1 MTKSIWRLVNSS
13 IPQGSVLSPVLF
25 SVFINDLDDGNKFA
39 DGTKIGDM
47 DDAPGGCALEGPQ
60 QAGKVV

>member
-25 SVFINDLDDGNKFA
+25 SIFIDDLDDGSKFA
-39 DGTKIGDM
+39 DGTKIGDVA
-47 DDAPGGCALEGPQ
+47 DTPEGCALEVPQ